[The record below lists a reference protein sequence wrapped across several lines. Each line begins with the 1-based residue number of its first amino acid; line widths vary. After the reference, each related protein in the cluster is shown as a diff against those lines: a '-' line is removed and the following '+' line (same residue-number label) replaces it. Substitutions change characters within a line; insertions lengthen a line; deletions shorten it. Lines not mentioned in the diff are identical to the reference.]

1 MSTFLKPLTDIKA
14 PDLIEFD
21 RDSLVAEI
29 VERIQADPN
38 WNSIWDG
45 ELVHNF
51 AYFIINTFSYLFSKN
66 AEASNRIIKEAFITQ
81 ARDPLSIINYLSNFS
96 LNLKQNTASMTEVTI
111 RPNDGGSFTT
121 PFTLNPGFSLSA
133 TTINNTQ
140 INYEIYNLELDE
152 YGSETNKIDYRS
164 PIEVPASNF
173 YKAKAFSG
181 VTIIKELEL
190 DAITQTEK
198 FIYNITDTDIIED
211 SIRIYYELGS
221 SIYQTELIE
230 TDSFVV
236 NPVIKIGLFTESMGG
251 VPHYKIKYNTDG
263 SAKIIFGSRE
273 FGGSFP
279 ATGGTL
285 TFFYRT
291 GGGTL
296 SNIQRGGI
304 NNVINLV
311 VDNYNTIPISF
322 YNFLAGGGGGDR
334 ENLDEAQFYAPY
346 RVGRSRSIID
356 EIDAL
361 NELRNT
367 IIKHKVVSPKYNG
380 TNVPILH
387 YHNYIVPP
395 RNFNN
400 FKFPIPNST
409 DTYLT
414 YKTIFELELNK
425 FLNLDGIHDGA
436 ENDVLISF
444 FRNTNF
450 NFPLPYKPP
459 LNGSLYVSAYN
470 NSGKEIDRL
479 VWSQNYSGTINLPS
493 PATSKATVTS
503 INVITDT
510 IITEG
515 FNFLYFNIDDQ
526 VGDEGPLDDGSTYF
540 RVEILSSSYEPAG
553 LAAQI
558 NSKIKSV
565 NSYYNSF
572 GDSAQF
578 AFINSDNKLVITSL
592 ITGSNSKIKL
602 YDFAEDSILP
612 YIGLSESYTDASP
625 QNRTI
630 FLENSVYDFENHK
643 ISLSLNN
650 DNETTR
656 NYNNLIVDWDNPDV
670 LSGPII
676 VIDLKDENN
685 NIFYPQEGTDL
696 IINSIN
702 SSTVD
707 SLIFSNVSSLAEN
720 NGTISNGGN
729 GSVFNDNDTTTC
741 KYDYATGKIT
751 IKLTD
756 SNGDAGSYSFPTG
769 NDGITEL
776 YNTSTYFEVVF
787 QNKTF
792 SFITV
797 SMIPN
802 PYLPESEALQYILKL
817 KSKDKKMI
825 GIEPLLK
832 KVVFRPVLLDL
843 TVNPLKGYSRE
854 QAIRDTANVIYNSF
868 TYNTMIN
875 DVSIGTGLS
884 LQTIESYLNNK
895 AILQSVEKA
904 KVVLPIS
911 DLTDPNGNIYY
922 FIFNIDFLGR
932 IKQFEETYTQLY
944 GLHDSY
950 KLKVKI
956 A

>member
-21 RDSLVAEI
+21 RDSLVTEI

-66 AEASNRIIKEAFITQ
+66 AETANRIIREAFITQ
-81 ARDPLSIINYLSNFS
+81 AKDPLSVINYLSNFS
-96 LNLKQNTASMTEVTI
+96 LNLKQNTSAMAEVTI
-111 RPNDGGSFTT
+111 RRNDGGSFTT
-121 PFTLNPGFSLSA
+121 SFTINPGFSLTA

-152 YGSETNKIDYRS
+152 YGIETNKIDYSS
-164 PIEVPASNF
+164 PIDVPATNF
-173 YKAKAFSG
+173 YKVKAFSG
-181 VTIIKELEL
+181 TTITRTLTL

-198 FIYNITDTDIIED
+198 FIYNINDTDIIED
-211 SIRIYYELGS
+211 SIRIYYAYDT
-221 SIYQTELIE
+221 IYEEELIE
-230 TDSFVV
+230 TDSFIV
-236 NPVIKIGLFTESMGG
+236 NPKITNTFTEAMGG

-263 SAKIIFGSRE
+263 TAKIIFGSRE

-279 ATGGTL
+279 SDGGTL
-285 TFFYRT
+285 TVFYRV
-291 GGGTL
+291 GGGIL

-304 NNVINLV
+304 NSVTDLAI
-311 VDNYNTIPISF
+311 DNYTTISVSF

-346 RVGRSRSIID
+346 KVGRSRSIID

-361 NELRNT
+361 NELRNSV
-367 IIKHKVVSPKYNG
+367 IKHRVVSPKYNG
-380 TNVPILH
+380 INVPILH

-414 YKTIFELELNK
+414 YKTVFELELNK

-602 YDFAEDSILP
+602 YDINNDSILP
-612 YIGLSESYTDASP
+612 SIKFTESYIDASP
-625 QNRTI
+625 QNRTV
-630 FLENSVYDFENHK
+630 FLENSFYDFQNHK
-643 ISLSLNN
+643 VSISFNTANTRTRYYYNEISPWDSVNNSTGQILNLSL
-650 DNETTR
+650 R
-656 NYNNLIVDWDNPDV
+656 
-670 LSGPII
+670 
-676 VIDLKDENN
+676 DENN
-685 NIFYPQEGTDL
+685 NIIYPQEGSNL
-696 IINSIN
+696 IINAKNLATTEDFI
-702 SSTVD
+702 T
-707 SLIFSNVSSLAEN
+707 FSNISNLGEN
-720 NGTISNGGN
+720 NGVAYNSNVFDDGIS
-729 GSVFNDNDTTTC
+729 TLC
-741 KYDYATGKIT
+741 KYDYARGEIT
-751 IKLTD
+751 LKLAN
-756 SNGDAGSYSFPTG
+756 SNGVNGSYSFPVAD
-769 NDGITEL
+769 DGITEL
-776 YNTSTYFEVVF
+776 YNT
-787 QNKTF
+787 
-792 SFITV
+792 
-797 SMIPN
+797 
-802 PYLPESEALQYILKL
+802 
-817 KSKDKKMI
+817 
-825 GIEPLLK
+825 
-832 KVVFRPVLLDL
+832 
-843 TVNPLKGYSRE
+843 
-854 QAIRDTANVIYNSF
+854 
-868 TYNTMIN
+868 
-875 DVSIGTGLS
+875 
-884 LQTIESYLNNK
+884 
-895 AILQSVEKA
+895 
-904 KVVLPIS
+904 
-911 DLTDPNGNIYY
+911 
-922 FIFNIDFLGR
+922 
-932 IKQFEETYTQLY
+932 ETYIEVIFFQEINLT
-944 GLHDSY
+944 
-950 KLKVKI
+950 
-956 A
+956 